1 MAEFDAKTIIPGHGQ
16 GLHDKSYL
24 YQVVEL
30 MESVVNQVH
39 QQFRAN
45 PSVTLEEVKKS
56 VDLNEYRAKFAQGD
70 QRAGAFSDSSIRD
83 SFVDLA
89 YNERK
94 QR

>member
-1 MAEFDAKTIIPGHGQ
+1 MARCFTIRAI
-16 GLHDKSYL
+16 LTK
-24 YQVVEL
+24 VVEL

-83 SFVDLA
+83 GFVDLA

-94 QR
+94 QC